1 MTKIFVFSDVICP
14 WCYLGKR
21 RLEGALDSLGLREG
35 TAIHWLPFEL
45 NPDMPEGGMKR
56 AEYRA
61 AKFGPERS
69 AELDERMRALGHDEG
84 VAFAFDRMERTPNT
98 RRAHMLAA
106 YATDHGRGDAI
117 VEALFRAYFEDALD
131 IGDPA
136 VLVGIAEAQGLDPEA
151 ARAVL
156 GSEELHEQVVSL
168 ERRAAEM
175 GIGGVPF
182 FILEGGQ
189 AISGAQPSAE
199 WEKVLREA
207 GPSLSP
213 PGSA

>member
-1 MTKIFVFSDVICP
+1 MTKIFVFSDVVCP
-14 WCYLGKR
+14 WCFLGKR
-21 RLEGALDSLGLREG
+21 RLERALDTVGLRAG
-35 TAIHWLPFEL
+35 STIHWLPFEL

-56 AEYRA
+56 AEYRE

-69 AELDERMRALGHDEG
+69 AELDERMRALGRDEG

-98 RRAHMLAA
+98 RRAHMLTA
-106 YATDHGRGDAI
+106 YATDQGRGGAV

-136 VLVGIAEAQGLDPEA
+136 VLVAIAEAQGLDPEA

-156 GSEELHEQVVSL
+156 GSEELHKQVVAL

-199 WEKVLREA
+199 WEKVLRE
-207 GPSLSP
+207 L
-213 PGSA
+213 GSSVPAQRSA

>member
-1 MTKIFVFSDVICP
+1 
-14 WCYLGKR
+14 
-21 RLEGALDSLGLREG
+21 
-35 TAIHWLPFEL
+35 
-45 NPDMPEGGMKR
+45 
-56 AEYRA
+56 
-61 AKFGPERS
+61 
-69 AELDERMRALGHDEG
+69 
-84 VAFAFDRMERTPNT
+84 MERTPNT

-156 GSEELHEQVVSL
+156 GSEELTS
-168 ERRAAEM
+168 RSSRSSGRAAEM

-199 WEKVLREA
+199 WEKVLRELVRQFRRSAPRERRACPGPA
-207 GPSLSP
+207 GPGNLFPLP
-213 PGSA
+213 PGSPIVRRAGKHP